1 MNVCILP
8 FEVTIFACNVF
19 AHSRAI
25 QSPRPAC
32 ATGIAGSIV
41 ARVYLSIPV
50 ALNSGAGVPV
60 EVAIPIGYLI
70 AVTLQFNLQRR
81 FVFRHIE
88 EFELSRRGQ
97 IGRYVVMGL
106 IQYPITAVATIVLAH
121 VLGIP
126 QRVTFVVVAIAT
138 ALCVFLVLQT
148 HVFHP
153 NRGAAN
159 QVRHRFTTGG

>member
-1 MNVCILP
+1 M
-8 FEVTIFACNVF
+8 
-19 AHSRAI
+19 RY
-25 QSPRPAC
+25 
-32 ATGIAGSIV
+32 GIAGSIV
-41 ARVYLSIPV
+41 AVVYLSIPV

-97 IGRYVVMGL
+97 IGRYVIMGS

-138 ALCVFLVLQT
+138 ALCVFLVLRT

-153 NRGAAN
+153 NRKAAN
-159 QVRHRFTTGG
+159 QVPQSTGSRDEVDVGEQELLR